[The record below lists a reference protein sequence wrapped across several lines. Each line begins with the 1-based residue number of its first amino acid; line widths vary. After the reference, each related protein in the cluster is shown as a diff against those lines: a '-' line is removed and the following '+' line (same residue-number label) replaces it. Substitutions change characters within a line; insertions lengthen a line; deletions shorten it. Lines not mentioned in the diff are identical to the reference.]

1 MNKSTDTEAL
11 ENHPE
16 LKLIRDRMVFVK
28 SASGNGLGFLSDGFI
43 ITCTHIHPHLPLGF
57 IETDLFEVERINGGN
72 GDFAMYIATSL
83 DVMLLAQ
90 DGWHCGLSEGPT
102 GSAKNVIYAVE
113 GSEES
118 QFPTKID
125 LASNDEC
132 IVDGFFFG
140 KDGTTIHK
148 TQLHL
153 NKHDETIDFY
163 SEFIEAG
170 CSGGPIFTH
179 DFHLLG
185 VVTTQTTPICRHR
198 RAKTNGIGRRIDLS
212 LPEAASRRI
221 QWRRLTF

>member
-28 SASGNGLGFLSDGFI
+28 SASGNGLGVLSDGFI
-43 ITCTHIHPHLPLGF
+43 ITCAHIHPYLPLGF
-57 IETDLFEVERINGGN
+57 VDTDLFEVERINGGK

-102 GSAKNVIYAVE
+102 ESAKNVIYAVE

-125 LASNDEC
+125 FKSRDER
-132 IVDGFFFG
+132 VVEGFFFG
-140 KDGTTIHK
+140 KDGMTVHR
-148 TQLHL
+148 TQFFL
-153 NKHDETIDFY
+153 NKHDESIEFY
-163 SEFIEAG
+163 SESIESG
-170 CSGGPIFTH
+170 CSGGPIFT
-179 DFHLLG
+179 DGFHLIG
-185 VVTTQTTPICRHR
+185 VFTTLTTAFPISMLKKHN
-198 RAKTNGIGRRIDLS
+198 AIGRRIDLS

-221 QWRRLTF
+221 QWRQLTF